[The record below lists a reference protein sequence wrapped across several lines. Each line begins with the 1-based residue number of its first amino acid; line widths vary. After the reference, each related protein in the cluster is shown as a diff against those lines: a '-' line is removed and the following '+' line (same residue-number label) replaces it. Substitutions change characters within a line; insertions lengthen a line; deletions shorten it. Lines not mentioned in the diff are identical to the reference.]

1 MKELI
6 IATLLL
12 TTTKVF
18 AQNNFKAII
27 KDDKTKEILQGASAN
42 IEKLKLTATS
52 DAEGRLILNNIP
64 NGELEI
70 EFGFVGYNK

>member
-27 KDDKTKEILQGASAN
+27 KDDKTKEKT
-42 IEKLKLTATS
+42 KLMEDLR
-52 DAEGRLILNNIP
+52 G
-64 NGELEI
+64 
-70 EFGFVGYNK
+70 